1 MKKSFGTWFLMAVFV
16 RLDFSAGQASCT
28 DPPASFC
35 TADVLD
41 LLDIGI
47 SDSDKTKVTH
57 L

>member
-1 MKKSFGTWFLMAVFV
+1 MKKSFGTWFLLAVLV

-28 DPPASFC
+28 DPPGSFC

-41 LLDIGI
+41 LLDTGI